1 MAYCIQDGFSHDTL
15 IKRGDV
21 EHKEALLIML
31 FIIPQVDQL
40 PNAIVAGKE
49 ARLEFF
55 PLVCGAGGLGRAVFK
70 DDLRLWQKS
79 DECLTFSK
87 QDQCGIRHPCVG
99 HCTTV
104 NENLFL

>member
-1 MAYCIQDGFSHDTL
+1 MAYRIQDSFSNNTL

-79 DECLTFSK
+79 DECLAFSK
-87 QDQCGIRHPCVG
+87 QDHCGIRHPCVG